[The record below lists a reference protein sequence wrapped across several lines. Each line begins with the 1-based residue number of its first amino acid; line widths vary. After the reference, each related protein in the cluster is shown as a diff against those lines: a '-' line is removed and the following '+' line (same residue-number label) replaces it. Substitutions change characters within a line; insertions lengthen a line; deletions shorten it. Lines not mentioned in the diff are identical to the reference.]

1 MIDILQGVVASVTE
15 QRLTVLVHG
24 VGYSVAVPNTT
35 QYHMKQDVNLF
46 IYMHWNQEQGP
57 SLYGFTSEAE
67 RTVFAMIL
75 DCSGIGPKIALA
87 VLADLGPERFVA
99 AVHAG
104 DEKELSS
111 VSGIGA
117 KKAEQMIVQLRHKV
131 TKLMKSGIQLGQ
143 TGANLAQWQEIVQVL
158 ESLNYSK
165 PEIAD
170 TMKHLRDTY
179 AGQQHSFDQ
188 LVRHALSFL
197 AKKA

>member
-1 MIDILQGVVASVTE
+1 V
-15 QRLTVLVHG
+15 
-24 VGYSVAVPNTT
+24 
-35 QYHMKQDVNLF
+35 
-46 IYMHWNQEQGP
+46 
-57 SLYGFTSEAE
+57 
-67 RTVFAMIL
+67 
-75 DCSGIGPKIALA
+75 
-87 VLADLGPERFVA
+87 
-99 AVHAG
+99 
-104 DEKELSS
+104 
-111 VSGIGA
+111 
-117 KKAEQMIVQLRHKV
+117 
-131 TKLMKSGIQLGQ
+131 KSGIQLGQ